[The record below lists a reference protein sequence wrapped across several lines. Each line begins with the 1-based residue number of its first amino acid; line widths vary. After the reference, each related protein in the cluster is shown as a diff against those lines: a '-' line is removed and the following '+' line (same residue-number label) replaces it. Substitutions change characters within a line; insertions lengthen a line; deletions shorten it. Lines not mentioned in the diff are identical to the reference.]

1 MEVSAIVDEKNI
13 KNQQDEFYDTV
24 MPEKIDIFGM
34 SVNLLWQEIA
44 DKPPV
49 RRQCTADHFY
59 LQIPDVA
66 AYWVN
71 PEKNQITIEVAN
83 PSISYTIVA
92 TWLLGTVMA
101 YLLQYHGYLVLHGSA
116 VLINSSAVVFSGDS
130 GAGKSTIASALV
142 KQGYPLLTDDVV
154 VIKTLAGGAM
164 VLVPG
169 PAKLKLWADALE
181 LLEYSSNGLQQV
193 VNKIDKYQFPVRNH
207 DDSLYTISRFYEL
220 IPDEAC
226 TEFSNHELFGID
238 KLQILIRNTYRYN
251 MLKPLN
257 KLNKHFK
264 SCSLLGA
271 KIRTFR
277 IKRSS
282 NPQNLAIMLELI
294 KNHNNNI
301 YN

>member
-1 MEVSAIVDEKNI
+1 MEVSAIVDESI
-13 KNQQDEFYDTV
+13 KSQQDEFCDVV
-24 MPEKIDIFGM
+24 MPGVINVFGL

-49 RRQCTADHFY
+49 RRQCTAEHFY
-59 LQIPDVA
+59 LQIPEVA

-71 PEKNQITIEVAN
+71 PEKDQIVIEIAN
-83 PSISYTIVA
+83 PGISYTIVA

-116 VLINSSAVVFSGDS
+116 VLINNSAVVFSGDS

-154 VIKTLAGGAM
+154 VIKTLADGAM

-181 LLEYSSNGLQQV
+181 LLEHSSHGLQQV
-193 VNKIDKYQFPVRNH
+193 VNKVDKYQFPVSNH
-207 DDSLYTISRFYEL
+207 DDSLYPISRFYEL
-220 IPDEAC
+220 IPDATC
-226 TEFSNHELFGID
+226 AEFSWQELFGID
-238 KLQILIRNTYRYN
+238 KLQLLIKNTYRYN

-257 KLNKHFK
+257 KLKEHFK

-301 YN
+301 YT